1 MTREIADEI
10 KKLKTPYPYINGMM
24 LSLTRNLAN
33 VTVKHD
39 KRKYG
44 SSSYNVAKLAKLA
57 FNLIINYS
65 SLPLRFLTF
74 AGIIVSTVSFG
85 MGLFFVIKKLL
96 LGVAVPGYTSLVV
109 LLSFFNGLLLV
120 ILSIMGEYLARIIS
134 EVSNTQQ
141 FVIRK
146 KHL

>member
-1 MTREIADEI
+1 MTREIADQI
-10 KKLKTPYPYINGMM
+10 KIIKTPYPYITGMM

-33 VTVKHD
+33 VTVQHD

-44 SSSYNVAKLAKLA
+44 SSTYTAAKLIKLA

-65 SLPLRFLTF
+65 SLPLKFLTYT
-74 AGIIVSTVSFG
+74 GIVVSAASFC
-85 MGLFFVIKKLL
+85 MGLYFIIKKILM
-96 LGVAVPGYTSLVV
+96 GVAVPGYTSLVV

-120 ILSIMGEYLARIIS
+120 ILSVMGEYLARIIS
-134 EVSNTQQ
+134 EVSNKQQ

-146 KHL
+146 KHV